1 MPQRP
6 LTLSERLARADW
18 LLLGLGVALGL
29 LGVVIVQAG
38 THADAAVD
46 YGAAQM
52 RWLVLGVAACL
63 LMLAVP
69 YRMVVALRYLW
80 YAGGLLLLLL
90 VLVLGRG
97 KSAQR
102 WISLGG
108 FHMQP
113 SELMKVILVVTLAGY
128 IRYDRSHRRFA
139 GLAGPFALTL
149 VPVLLI
155 VKQPDL
161 GTALLFIPVL
171 FVLLYAAGAR
181 PRHLLLVGLAGL
193 LAGAALYATP
203 GALNEYQKNRVRA
216 FLLQDREDTDLRRG
230 LGHQNYISRLVA
242 GTATFTGVGVGEE
255 AREAVEPLSE
265 SHSDFVFPVVLTA
278 FGLLGALGLLGLY
291 ALLVWRILRTSV
303 RVREP
308 SGRLLAL
315 GVGALFAC
323 QTLINA
329 AMTLGLLPIVGMPL
343 PFLSAGGSSLLACF
357 VALGLV
363 LNVGADHPV
372 EFGRGDFD

>member
-29 LGVVIVQAG
+29 LGVVIVRAG
-38 THADAAVD
+38 THADAPVD

-69 YRMVVALRYLW
+69 YRMVVALRYVW
-80 YAGGLLLLLL
+80 YAGGLLLLVL

-242 GTATFTGVGVGEE
+242 GTATFTGVGAGEE